1 MLRATRASRANVE
14 EHMQNVRGTILG
26 VSLVLA
32 AVSAAQAPNALA
44 QKPGGEL
51 TAGLY
56 AGASSIDPHFSASY
70 PSRTLLFGTYE
81 TLITVN
87 NDGAPI
93 PMLAERWE
101 VSPDGLT
108 FRFHLRHGVK
118 FQNGKEMSAADV
130 VASLNRYAKLSP
142 ERIVMAPVTGIE
154 AEDPYTVAIK
164 VNGPYPTFIDRLSSP
179 ASPCSIIPA
188 EEAGKDI
195 NKTTPIGTGPFQMG
209 EWVPG
214 DHLVLTRFPGY
225 TPYTAVPGPIG
236 LGGNKHAWLDKVTLR
251 VITESGSRVAAL
263 EAGQTQF
270 AEDVPPQAAKRLR
283 DGGKFVVQDL
293 PTFQMPVI
301 FLNFAAPPTD
311 NLKVRQAMQAA
322 LDMSEVVAAAA
333 DNGPHLTDHALVWPG
348 NAMHSDVDKSLYD
361 QHDIEKA
368 KSLLKEA
375 GYHGEPVIFG
385 VGTLGFMSRMGIV
398 IAEELGDAGVNL
410 KMQTMDLP
418 TLLSA
423 GTGDKGWNMLTNGF
437 GSQPFLGAYAYQRIL
452 DGDFNVARVKSD
464 PEMSALWKQFNT
476 AADPAVR
483 AEVFAKIQARVYE
496 QVYFLKLGTIGMTYG
511 IAPNVKGF
519 QAWTGAARFWNVSL
533 E

>member
-1 MLRATRASRANVE
+1 MKRTRSLLLGTVFAFGATGA
-14 EHMQNVRGTILG
+14 
-26 VSLVLA
+26 
-32 AVSAAQAPNALA
+32 ALA
-44 QKPGGEL
+44 QKAGGEL

-56 AGASSIDPHFSASY
+56 AGANSIDPHFSASY

-81 TLITVN
+81 TLITVDQN
-87 NDGAPI
+87 GAPL
-93 PMLAERWE
+93 PMLAESWE

-118 FQNGKEMSAADV
+118 FQNGKEMTAADV
-130 VASLNRYAKLSP
+130 VASLQRYAKVSP

-195 NKTTPIGTGPFQMG
+195 NKTAPIGTGPFQMG

-225 TPYTAVPGPIG
+225 TPSRAVPGPVG
-236 LGGNKHAWLDKVTLR
+236 LGGNKHVYLDKVTLR
-251 VITESGSRVAAL
+251 IITESGARVAAL
-263 EAGQTQF
+263 ESGQTQF

-283 DGGKFVVQDL
+283 DGKKFMVQDL

-301 FLNFAAPPTD
+301 PLNLAAAPTN
-311 NLKVRQAMQAA
+311 NLKVRQAMLAA

-333 DNGPHLTDHALVWPG
+333 DNGPHLTDHALVWEG
-348 NAMHSDVDKSLYD
+348 NAAYSDAGKSLYD
-361 QHDIEKA
+361 QHNIEKA

-375 GYHGEPVIFG
+375 GYKGEPIAFN
-385 VGTLGFMSRMGIV
+385 VGALGFMTRMGIV
-398 IAEELGDAGVNL
+398 IAEELQEAGMNI
-410 KMQTMDLP
+410 KSQTMDLP
-418 TLLSA
+418 TLLAA
-423 GTGDKGWNMLTNGF
+423 GNGDTGWNMSTYGF

-452 DGDFNVARVKSD
+452 EGDFNVSRVKGD
-464 PEMSALWKQFNT
+464 TEMSALWKQFNA

-483 AEVFAKIQARVYE
+483 KEVFAKIQQRTYD

-519 QAWTGAARFWNVSL
+519 EAWTGAARFWNVWL